1 MIVGI
6 GTDLVEIV
14 RIEES
19 VARFGDRFA
28 QRILGPAEWQRYL
41 ARRARSARRG
51 TAFLATRFA
60 AKEAV
65 SKALGLG
72 MRMPMTWRAVEILN
86 APSGAPIAQA
96 HGALAA
102 HLARQGVRLHVSVTD
117 ERSLAMAYAIAE
129 TVAETVA
136 ETTAKKE
143 AR

>member
-6 GTDLVEIV
+6 GTDLIEIA
-14 RIEES
+14 RIEDS

-41 ARRARSARRG
+41 ARRERSAKRG
-51 TAFLATRFA
+51 IAFLATRFA

-86 APSGAPIAQA
+86 APSGAPVAQA
-96 HGALAA
+96 RGALAE
-102 HLARQGVRLHVSVTD
+102 HLVQRALRLHVSVTD
-117 ERSLAMAYAIAE
+117 ERAMAMAYAIAE
-129 TVAETVA
+129 SIATGTE
-136 ETTAKKE
+136 AKQ
-143 AR
+143 

>member
-6 GTDLVEIV
+6 GTDLVEIA
-14 RIEES
+14 RIEDS

-41 ARRARSARRG
+41 ARRSRSARRG
-51 TAFLATRFA
+51 IAFLATRFA

-86 APSGAPIAQA
+86 APSGAPVAQA
-96 HGALAA
+96 RGALAD
-102 HLARQGVRLHVSVTD
+102 HLAQRGLRLHVSVTD

-129 TVAETVA
+129 TCETAAEA
-136 ETTAKKE
+136 M
-143 AR
+143 R

>member
-6 GTDLVEIV
+6 GTDLIEIA
-14 RIEES
+14 RIEDS

-41 ARRARSARRG
+41 ARRERSAKRG
-51 TAFLATRFA
+51 IAFLATRFA

-86 APSGAPIAQA
+86 APSGAPVAQA
-96 HGALAA
+96 RGALAE
-102 HLARQGVRLHVSVTD
+102 HLVQRALRLHVSVTD
-117 ERSLAMAYAIAE
+117 ERAMAMAYAIAE
-129 TVAETVA
+129 SISTGTE
-136 ETTAKKE
+136 AKQ
-143 AR
+143 

>member
-6 GTDLVEIV
+6 GTDLIEIA
-14 RIEES
+14 RIEDS

-41 ARRARSARRG
+41 ARRSRSPRRG
-51 TAFLATRFA
+51 IAFLATRFA

-86 APSGAPIAQA
+86 APSGAPIALA
-96 HGALAA
+96 RGALAE
-102 HLARQGVRLHVSVTD
+102 HLVQRALRLHVSVTD
-117 ERSLAMAYAIAE
+117 ERSMAMAYAIAE
-129 TVAETVA
+129 SAAIAGETQQ
-136 ETTAKKE
+136 
-143 AR
+143 